1 MNADEDNELRPVVD
15 VLKTHVANSEILG
28 SHRFE
33 RFSIWSDLVETIARL
48 KHVAQG
54 YHNTSPCKGW
64 HACPKAK
71 TVDSYRS
78 AEHTVIR
85 AVQRE
90 VFNKVLECI
99 ADNRPLP
106 GNSPLRSLDPVV
118 DDNGVLRVGG
128 R

>member
-1 MNADEDNELRPVVD
+1 MVD

-71 TVDSYRS
+71 TVDSSPLSGNY
-78 AEHTVIR
+78 TVITSSPT
-85 AVQRE
+85 E
-90 VFNKVLECI
+90 VFNKDLECI

-128 R
+128 RLSRADISN